1 MDESPDPQLP
11 SSDAPAGDA
20 SHATAGGIH
29 VLVSNRQHRAVDA
42 GSLARLAAETLER
55 EGVSA
60 PAELSLS
67 FVTAEEIEDL
77 HVRYLN
83 EPGPTDVLSFP
94 MDEHGLLGDVVVCPE
109 EAARNN
115 PADVEGELRLLVVH
129 GSLHILGYDH
139 EEEDDRR

>member
-60 PAELSLS
+60 PA
-67 FVTAEEIEDL
+67 
-77 HVRYLN
+77 
-83 EPGPTDVLSFP
+83 
-94 MDEHGLLGDVVVCPE
+94 
-109 EAARNN
+109 
-115 PADVEGELRLLVVH
+115 
-129 GSLHILGYDH
+129 
-139 EEEDDRR
+139 